1 MRSTFIKLL
10 YSTILS
16 SVLFFSGCATSPESE
31 NSSDNITADNNSDL
45 QAVEKNKRELMK
57 ESDYADAVNTRVDL
71 EDSIAGDDE
80 KITYLKAGR
89 NITEDPSDS
98 RDKRDGFKSTKER
111 TIVYGPVGAVL
122 RFTEWLLEKLYIMH
136 TD

>member
-1 MRSTFIKLL
+1 MRSTFIILL

-16 SVLFFSGCATSPESE
+16 SLLLSSGCATASVSNESSNNIVPDSESPLQEVES
-31 NSSDNITADNNSDL
+31 
-45 QAVEKNKRELMK
+45 NKQELMK
-57 ESDYADAVNTRVDL
+57 ESASADDVNTKVAM

-89 NITEDPSDS
+89 NVTEDPSDS

-136 TD
+136 SD